1 MVNFCYQRRGG
12 MPALE
17 TEVEDMTWLPI
28 MAFTVVAVIYAIGDY
43 VAAKTRG
50 VISSILVAIILLLI
64 LGGTLQ
70 LLPADLMDL
79 SGLNGMIPTFGM
91 GLILVN
97 VGSLMNLN
105 DMRREWKTV
114 VVSLAGI
121 AGIIAMDL
129 TLGTAMFGSER
140 ALAAIPPTAGGT
152 AVTMMM
158 TEAAQEAGRPDL
170 ASFVA
175 AVNAIQVLI
184 GLPIA
189 SFCLRKAATRFIAD
203 GGHRREEKV
212 SGKEISLRV
221 VPRLRGPLAD
231 SSTMHFARI
240 GVVAVLAQLCTN
252 VTGISSGV
260 TFLVFGVIAG
270 ALGIIEKGSL
280 REAGGE
286 GLLMLAT
293 YASVA
298 GSFVTMKLSDFG
310 ELLIPVV
317 GLLLIGAAGVVVVS
331 SIAGKLLKWSPYLAV
346 AAGVACLF
354 GYPVTYAV
362 AMEVA
367 QGVTKDAGFTKEEEQ
382 RVIDYLLPKMLV
394 AGVVSVSLSSVIL
407 GGLLIPV
414 LF

>member
-1 MVNFCYQRRGG
+1 
-12 MPALE
+12 
-17 TEVEDMTWLPI
+17 MTWLPI
-28 MAFTVVAVIYAIGDY
+28 MAFTVIAVIYAIGDY
-43 VAAKTRG
+43 VAAKTKG
-50 VISSILVAIILLLI
+50 VISSILVAIALLLL

-70 LLPADLMDL
+70 LLPADLMEL
-79 SGLNGMIPTFGM
+79 SGLSGMIPTFGM

-105 DMRREWKTV
+105 DLRREWKTV
-114 VVSLAGI
+114 AVSLAGI
-121 AGIIAMDL
+121 AGMIVLDMTVGMAV
-129 TLGTAMFGSER
+129 FGFER
-140 ALAAIPPTAGGT
+140 AVAAIPPTAGGT
-152 AVTMMM
+152 AVTMLM

-203 GGHRREEKV
+203 GGHQRDVKTSGRE
-212 SGKEISLRV
+212 INLRM
-221 VPRLRGPLAD
+221 VPQLKGPLAT

-252 VTGISSGV
+252 VTGISTGV
-260 TFLVFGVIAG
+260 TFLVFGIVAG
-270 ALGIIEKGSL
+270 ALGIVEKGSL
-280 REAGGE
+280 KTAGGE

-298 GSFVTMKLSDFG
+298 GSFVTMKFSDFG
-310 ELLIPVV
+310 ELLIPVI
-317 GLLLIGAAGVVVVS
+317 GLLLIGAAGVVVVA

-367 QGVTKDAGFTKEEEQ
+367 QGVTKGAGFTEKEEQ

-394 AGVVSVSLSSVIL
+394 AGVVSVSLTSVIL